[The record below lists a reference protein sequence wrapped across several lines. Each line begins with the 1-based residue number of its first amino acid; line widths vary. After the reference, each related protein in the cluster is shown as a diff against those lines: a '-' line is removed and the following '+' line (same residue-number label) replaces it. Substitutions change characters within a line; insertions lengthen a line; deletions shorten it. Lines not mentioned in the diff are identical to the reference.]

1 MTNQTDNFPDLMS
14 DDSFEVVMRGYSRRQ
29 VHDYMIRSRNQIRDL
44 EERLARTIDQAEQSR
59 LELADARR
67 KLTESP
73 QNPDELGERLSQILK
88 LAHEEAAANK
98 EASQNDAS
106 KMRDQA
112 AAEAERLVN
121 AAREQAESIRTAAQ
135 EEAERR
141 IHDATASAERLL
153 SQAGAEAEEKVATA
167 SAEAEDTLR
176 DARSEA
182 DRRVTAAKHEAER
195 LVSDAQAVSTST
207 LTSAQRRAT
216 TLDEHTG
223 RRVVYLTDTH
233 TEVVRRLN
241 EIGAVLGDLL
251 QRESSAGP
259 LIDEASVLPPAPSVE
274 EDFKEDFSGE
284 GFNDE
289 GFNESEGQEGA
300 GGPEDLAATN
310 QVRQVAPAPQQAP
323 ELAVRPEPVQQV
335 RALDGMPEDPRL
347 RTPGHDDTPPFRA

>member
-59 LELADARR
+59 LELAEARR

-106 KMRDQA
+106 KVRDQA
-112 AAEAERLVN
+112 AAEADRQVN

-167 SAEAEDTLR
+167 SAEAEETLR
-176 DARSEA
+176 DARAEA
-182 DRRVTAAKHEAER
+182 DRRVTAARLEAER

-241 EIGAVLGDLL
+241 EIGVVLGDLL

-259 LIDEASVLPPAPSVE
+259 LIDEASVLPPAPSVDE
-274 EDFKEDFSGE
+274 GFNEEDFSGE

-289 GFNESEGQEGA
+289 AFDEQE
-300 GGPEDLAATN
+300 DAAEAN
-310 QVRQVAPAPQQAP
+310 PVQVGPAPEQASD
-323 ELAVRPEPVQQV
+323 EVRPEPVQP
-335 RALDGMPEDPRL
+335 AHTLDGMPEEPARM
-347 RTPGHDDTPPFRA
+347 RPVSHDHTPPFRA

>member
-1 MTNQTDNFPDLMS
+1 
-14 DDSFEVVMRGYSRRQ
+14 MRGYSRRQ

-106 KMRDQA
+106 KVRDQA

-259 LIDEASVLPPAPSVE
+259 LIDEASVLPPAPSVVE
-274 EDFKEDFSGE
+274 EEFKEDFSGE

-289 GFNESEGQEGA
+289 GFNE
-300 GGPEDLAATN
+300 PEESSATN
-310 QVRQVAPAPQQAP
+310 PARQPAPAQEQAP
-323 ELAVRPEPVQQV
+323 EAVRPEPVQPA
-335 RALDGMPEDPRL
+335 RGLDGMPEEAARL
-347 RTPGHDDTPPFRA
+347 RAAAPDDTPPFRA